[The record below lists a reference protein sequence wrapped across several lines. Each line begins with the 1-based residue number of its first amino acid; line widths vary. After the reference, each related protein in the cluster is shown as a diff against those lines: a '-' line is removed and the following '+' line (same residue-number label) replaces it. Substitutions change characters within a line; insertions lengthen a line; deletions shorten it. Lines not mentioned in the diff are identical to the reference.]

1 MSSAPRSSN
10 RPSGSMSRQL
20 AKTGLLSAGILL
32 VAALLLIVNY
42 FGWKYHKR
50 FDWTSTAL
58 YSLSEKSEK
67 VLKSIDRDVEVVV
80 LLSPQKQQALFGPT
94 RELLDRYA
102 AASRRLKVR
111 YVDPERNPVE
121 AQQLA
126 RRFGLENASVV
137 FEAGDT
143 KKVVDAGDLAEYDYS
158 SMSFGGQPTLSA
170 FKGEQLFTNALIQLG
185 QTRQPKIRFT
195 TGHGEASLD
204 GADERGL
211 SSLRELLKGDGFA
224 VESWTSLG
232 QPSVPED
239 TDLLVIAGPQ
249 ANFVEPEIAAIGAYL
264 DRGGRLLA
272 LLDPVLSR
280 TGTGLVASGLEP
292 LLAKHGVRVD
302 DDIVV
307 DPSNPLPM
315 YGAGTLFSNSYGNHP
330 IVEPLSRQSLPMLVS
345 LARSVRPMDGPAGS
359 KVTQLLETT
368 PAGWGETNLT
378 ALDRVNKDDAD
389 LSGPLSLAV
398 AVGGPSKPPVP
409 TDDDVP
415 APSPVPDDPKAPRL
429 VVFGDS
435 DLATNQF
442 WNVNVGNANAIANA
456 VNWLVER
463 KDLIAIP
470 PKKTEQT
477 HLTLTGSQLW
487 NVWILILGV
496 LPGLAIAA
504 AIVVRMRRRRR

>member
-1 MSSAPRSSN
+1 MSASN
-10 RPSGSMSRQL
+10 RQL
-20 AKTGLLSAGILL
+20 TKTGLLSAGILL
-32 VAALLLIVNY
+32 VAALLGIVNY

-67 VLKSIDRDVEVVV
+67 VLKGLDHDIQIVV
-80 LLSPQKQQALFGPT
+80 LLSPQKQQGLYGPT

-111 YVDPERNPVE
+111 FVDPERNPVE

-126 RRFGLENASVV
+126 RQFGVENASVV
-137 FEAGDT
+137 FVSGET

-158 SMSFGGQPTLSA
+158 SMGMGGGQPTLAA
-170 FKGEQLFTNALIQLG
+170 FKGEQKFTNALIQLG
-185 QTRQPKIRFT
+185 QAREPKVRFT

-204 GADERGL
+204 GLEERGL
-211 SSLRELLKGDGFA
+211 SSLRELLKGDGYA
-224 VESWTSLG
+224 VEEWASLG
-232 QPSVPED
+232 QAAVPAD
-239 TDLLVIAGPQ
+239 TDLLVIAGPT
-249 ANFVEPEIAAIGAYL
+249 ANFVAPEIDAIGAYL
-264 DRGGRLLA
+264 ARGGRLLA
-272 LLDPVLSR
+272 MLDPVLGR
-280 TGTGLVASGLEP
+280 TSPGLVSTGLEP
-292 LLAKHGVRVD
+292 LLAKYGVQVD
-302 DDIVV
+302 NDIVV

-315 YGAGTLFSNSYGNHP
+315 FGAETLFSNVYGQHQ

-345 LARSVRPMDGPAGS
+345 LARSVRAASGPAGA
-359 KVTQLLETT
+359 KVTELLKTT
-368 PAGWGETNLT
+368 PAGWGETNFA
-378 ALDRVNKDDAD
+378 ALDKVGKDEAD
-389 LSGPLSLAV
+389 LQGPLSLGV
-398 AVGGPSKPPVP
+398 AVGGDAKPPAP
-409 TDDDVP
+409 ADDDMP
-415 APSPVPDDPKAPRL
+415 APPATADDPKAPRL

-442 WNVNVGNANAIANA
+442 WNVNVGNANAVANA

-477 HLTLTGSQLW
+477 HLSLTGSQLR

-496 LPGLAIAA
+496 LPGLAVAA
-504 AIVVRMRRRRR
+504 AIGVRMRRRRR

>member
-1 MSSAPRSSN
+1 MSASN
-10 RPSGSMSRQL
+10 RQL
-20 AKTGLLSAGILL
+20 TKTGLLSAGILL
-32 VAALLLIVNY
+32 VALLLGIVNY

-67 VLKSIDRDVEVVV
+67 VLKGLDRDVEVVV
-80 LLSPQKQQALFGPT
+80 LLSAQKQGLYGPT

-111 YVDPERNPVE
+111 FVDPERNPVE

-137 FEAGDT
+137 FVAGENT
-143 KKVVDAGDLAEYDYS
+143 KVIDAGDLAEYDYS
-158 SMSFGGQPTLSA
+158 AMGMGGQPTLAA
-170 FKGEQLFTNALIQLG
+170 FKGEQKFTNALVQLG
-185 QTRQPKIRFT
+185 QSREPKIRFT

-204 GADERGL
+204 GLEERGL
-211 SSLRELLKGDGFA
+211 SSLRDLLKGDGYA
-224 VESWTSLG
+224 VEEWASLG
-232 QPSVPED
+232 QASVPD
-239 TDLLVIAGPQ
+239 GTDLLVIAGPQ
-249 ANFVEPEIAAIGAYL
+249 ANFVAPEIDAIGAYL
-264 DRGGRLLA
+264 ARGGRLLA

-280 TGTGLVASGLEP
+280 TGPGLVETGLEP
-292 LLAKHGVRVD
+292 LLAKYGIQVEN
-302 DDIVV
+302 DIVV

-315 YGAGTLFSNSYGNHP
+315 FGAETLFSNIYGQHP

-345 LARSVRPMDGPAGS
+345 LARSVRPVSGPAGE
-359 KVTQLLETT
+359 KVSELLKTS
-368 PAGWGETNLT
+368 PAGWGETNFA
-378 ALDRVNKDDAD
+378 ALDKVGQDDTD
-389 LSGPLSLAV
+389 LTGPLVLGV
-398 AVGGPSKPPVP
+398 AAGGSSEPPPP
-409 TDDDVP
+409 TDEDAP
-415 APSPVPDDPKAPRL
+415 APPPPADDPNAPRL

-442 WNVNVGNANAIANA
+442 WNVNVGNASAIANA

-477 HLTLTGSQLW
+477 HLTLNGGQLRNIW
-487 NVWILILGV
+487 LVILGL

-504 AIVVRMRRRRR
+504 AIGVRMRRRRR

>member
-1 MSSAPRSSN
+1 MSASN
-10 RPSGSMSRQL
+10 RQL
-20 AKTGLLSAGILL
+20 TKTGLLSAGILL
-32 VAALLLIVNY
+32 VAALLGIVNY

-67 VLKSIDRDVEVVV
+67 VLEGLDRDIEVVV
-80 LLSPQKQQALFGPT
+80 IFSPQKQQGLFGPT

-137 FEAGDT
+137 FVAGET
-143 KKVVDAGDLAEYDYS
+143 TKVVDAGDLAEYDYS
-158 SMSFGGQPTLSA
+158 SMGMGGGQPTLAA
-170 FKGEQLFTNALIQLG
+170 FKGEQKFTNALIQLG
-185 QTRQPKIRFT
+185 QSREPKVRFT
-195 TGHGEASLD
+195 TGHGEAALD
-204 GADERGL
+204 GLEERGL
-211 SSLRELLKGDGFA
+211 SSLRDLLKGDGYA
-224 VESWTSLG
+224 VEEWASLG
-232 QPSVPED
+232 QPDVPAD

-249 ANFVEPEIAAIGAYL
+249 ANFVAPELDAIGAYL
-264 DRGGRLLA
+264 GRGGRLLA

-280 TGTGLVASGLEP
+280 TGPGLVETGLEP
-292 LLAKHGVRVD
+292 LLAKYGVQVEN
-302 DDIVV
+302 DIVV

-315 YGAGTLFSNSYGNHP
+315 FGAETLFSNIYGQHP

-345 LARSVRPMDGPAGS
+345 LARSVRPATGPAGA
-359 KVTQLLETT
+359 KVSELLKTT
-368 PAGWGETNLT
+368 PAGWGETNFS
-378 ALDRVNKDDAD
+378 ALDKVGKDEAD
-389 LSGPLSLAV
+389 LPGPLALGV
-398 AVGGPSKPPVP
+398 AVGGASEPSPPA
-409 TDDDVP
+409 DDERP
-415 APSPVPDDPKAPRL
+415 APAPPADDPNAPRL

-477 HLTLTGSQLW
+477 HLSLTGRQLW
-487 NVWILILGV
+487 HVWILILGV

-504 AIVVRMRRRRR
+504 AIGVRMRRRRR